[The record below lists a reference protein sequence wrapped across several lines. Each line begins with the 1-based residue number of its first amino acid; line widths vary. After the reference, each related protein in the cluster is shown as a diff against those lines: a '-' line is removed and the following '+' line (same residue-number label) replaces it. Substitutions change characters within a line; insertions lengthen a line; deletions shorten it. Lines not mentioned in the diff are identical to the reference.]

1 MTNKQEIQQENKS
14 IKKMVAF
21 RLILIAIFGGITAL
35 DGIISPIL
43 IGKLMDNISKKEFST
58 SFILLV
64 VFLLCFVLVNASFWI
79 WRLLSLNIRKII
91 NKWLRSQAV
100 ANYNDHPQLQSNKI
114 FKFYQCHDQ
123 TI

>member
-1 MTNKQEIQQENKS
+1 MTNKQANKS
-14 IKKMVAF
+14 IRRVVVL

-64 VFLLCFVLVNASFWI
+64 VFLLCFVLVNTSFWI

-100 ANYNDHPQLQSNKI
+100 TNYNDLP
-114 FKFYQCHDQ
+114 
-123 TI
+123 